1 MKKTGLTILMAGM
14 ICTASFAGDIHKTG
28 KQKVA
33 YMAKQEFRS
42 DFPKVQTVQWNRDKQ
57 YSEAT
62 FMKNDMKMHAFYNWD
77 GNLTG
82 TTHDFAYNNL
92 PEPARK
98 NIAKQYKDYTVER
111 TIIFKDDES
120 NLNDL
125 FPLVPYEYR
134 TNYFVLLKKNDQS
147 EQVILH
153 VTPDGNVSYFKNM

>member
-1 MKKTGLTILMAGM
+1 MKKTGLTMLMAVM
-14 ICTASFAGDIHKTG
+14 ICAASFAGDIHKTD
-28 KQKVA
+28 KQKA
-33 YMAKQEFRS
+33 GYIAKQEFRS
-42 DFPKVQTVQWNRDKQ
+42 DFPKIQTVQWSRDKQ
-57 YSEAT
+57 YSEAA
-62 FMKNDMKMHAFYNWD
+62 FMKNGIQMHAFYNWD

-82 TTHDFAYNNL
+82 TTHNFAYNNL

-98 NIAKQYKDYTVER
+98 SIAKQYKDYTVER
-111 TIIFKDDES
+111 TIVFKDDES

-153 VTPDGNVSYFKNM
+153 VTPDGNVSYFKTM